1 MSRLLGQDGG
11 GPLTSARAERTCFRG
26 RGRLAKR
33 FLATA
38 ALGLAG
44 SLVGARFAQRKME
57 PNSGTAERRGTR
69 TGFSSLFVSLLP
81 RCPQGCGDGKRRRAS
96 GVSLFLGSEAA
107 GAVKRRE
114 LRGARGDSESCLM
127 VEWAVFSRGC
137 GRSARNA

>member
-44 SLVGARFAQRKME
+44 SLVGARFAQRKVE
-57 PNSGTAERRGTR
+57 PNSGTAERRRTR
-69 TGFSSLFVSLLP
+69 TGFSSLFVSLLAVLRAAATGNAAAPPEFRFSWDP
-81 RCPQGCGDGKRRRAS
+81 RRPVR
-96 GVSLFLGSEAA
+96 
-107 GAVKRRE
+107 
-114 LRGARGDSESCLM
+114 
-127 VEWAVFSRGC
+127 
-137 GRSARNA
+137 